1 MIRRRVTLRWW
12 LPLVVAGV
20 ALPQSARAC
29 SVCFG
34 DADSLMV
41 KGAIMGAYFLVGVIG
56 FVMLGVAGTSLFW
69 LRRSRRLTTAG
80 EQGGA
85 GDS

>member
-1 MIRRRVTLRWW
+1 MICRRVTQRWL
-12 LPLVVAGV
+12 LPLVAAGV
-20 ALPQSARAC
+20 ALPQSAWAC

-34 DADSLMV
+34 EADSLMV

-56 FVMLGVAGTSLFW
+56 FVMLGIAGTSLFW

-80 EQGGA
+80 EQGGS
-85 GDS
+85 GNS

>member
-1 MIRRRVTLRWW
+1 MIRRSAPQRW
-12 LPLVVAGV
+12 LFPLVAAGV